1 MFSHTPSDRAGG
13 PAFSVVGGFSTPA
26 VESHHQ
32 LHPMTLDANTKS
44 ALRERL
50 TFYRELGVGPL
61 YRRDAISSG
70 APDDF
75 GVELVDELAE
85 AADRLADA
93 AEREAQEAY
102 LPSATGIDRATLLQ
116 VIADDIGPDCQRC
129 KSSEEHTSELQSR
142 QYLVC

>member
-61 YRRDAISSG
+61 YRRDASPVKQLLEITSEE
-70 APDDF
+70 AAT
-75 GVELVDELAE
+75 VEAALE
-85 AADRLADA
+85 AAD
-93 AEREAQEAY
+93 E
-102 LPSATGIDRATLLQ
+102 SAVVGSPDR
-116 VIADDIGPDCQRC
+116 G
-129 KSSEEHTSELQSR
+129 
-142 QYLVC
+142 

>member
-13 PAFSVVGGFSTPA
+13 PTFSVVGGFSTPA

-32 LHPMTLDANTKS
+32 LRPMTLDANTKS

-50 TFYRELGVGPL
+50 NFYRELVDGPL
-61 YRRDAISSG
+61 YRRAAGNRG

-75 GVELVDELAE
+75 AVELVDDLAE

-93 AEREAQEAY
+93 AEREAKEAY
-102 LPSATGIDRATLLQ
+102 LPSAPGIDRA
-116 VIADDIGPDCQRC
+116 
-129 KSSEEHTSELQSR
+129 
-142 QYLVC
+142 